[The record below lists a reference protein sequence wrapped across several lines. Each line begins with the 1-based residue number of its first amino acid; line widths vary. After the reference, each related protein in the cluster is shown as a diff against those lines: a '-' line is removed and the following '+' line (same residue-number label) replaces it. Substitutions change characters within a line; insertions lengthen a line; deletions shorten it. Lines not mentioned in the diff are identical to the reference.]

1 MYERYVRGDIQKKEY
16 AKQQGKGRKD
26 TRNNIWKCISEYFEN
41 GRFRYINSDG
51 TPMQIEV
58 TSDKYEAAIR
68 VKGGTLMNEDRS
80 LSFKEYL
87 NYIKAVMLQYSEWSI
102 EERKSIEK
110 DIATIEQKL
119 ADNNLYLG
127 VIGSFSSGKS
137 TFINSLLNQCLLPTD
152 AVQGTTV
159 AASIL
164 KKAPADD
171 MEITYSDGRVLR
183 YSINKEELNKK
194 YGVEPVSGNTE
205 DSWFARLIQWLL
217 SIFKPSKGKMGSALS
232 ESDFQ
237 TMCLL
242 FKQLIST
249 EGVAQDIEYATLELN
264 NDKMNYDIAI
274 VDTPG
279 TESLNQHH
287 SLVTKNAIDN
297 ICDAFVVI
305 IPYDEPVS
313 ETLLDYLKS
322 YLSNQLSSCI
332 YVVTK
337 VELLDDVTELPR
349 LLKVITKRLKN
360 GLELESPIVIPM
372 PTLLHL
378 ESCNEG
384 MEKSG
389 LFNNIEPEIKSEMLS
404 LYEDGLTRIYEILK
418 KSRITFMESKLYKV
432 CQRVS
437 IGIEQNLCSEI
448 QHREE
453 KVQVLT
459 KKRIKPITEFYKMAG
474 KLIQDKQKHC
484 SRINDVQKAV
494 AKTAVTN
501 EFNQFIS
508 AILDCSTSAD
518 ILEELANSRNIISE
532 IYQELFAEVDSSSY
546 DIKKNFAE
554 LATKI
559 SDQTVALYQQC
570 HVEGMDVPVF
580 AEFDNSN
587 FIEQTQNQAEQ
598 LLENIVEALSSIIFS
613 DTRSF
618 FKKVKS
624 FFSNPTTKHKEMC
637 ETALN
642 KVCSEVAALFSDS
655 IEQAFIEYETITAKC
670 VKKTLDAWVSENR
683 ETINGYEIATEEAIS
698 ENTNEKEKAET
709 ILTNLRQYMVQLG
722 GGQA

>member
-1 MYERYVRGDIQKKEY
+1 
-16 AKQQGKGRKD
+16 
-26 TRNNIWKCISEYFEN
+26 
-41 GRFRYINSDG
+41 
-51 TPMQIEV
+51 
-58 TSDKYEAAIR
+58 
-68 VKGGTLMNEDRS
+68 MNEDRP
-80 LSFKEYL
+80 LSFEEYL

-110 DIATIEQKL
+110 DIVTVEQKL
-119 ADNNLYLG
+119 VDNNLYLG

-194 YGVEPVSGNTE
+194 YGVEPVSDNIE
-205 DSWFARLIQWLL
+205 DSWFARCIRWLL
-217 SIFKPSKGKMGSALS
+217 SIFKPSKGKTSSALS
-232 ESDFQ
+232 ESDVQ

-242 FKQLIST
+242 FKKLIST
-249 EGVAQDIEYATLELN
+249 EEVAQDIEYVTLELN
-264 NDKMNYDIAI
+264 SDKMSYDMAI

-279 TESLNQHH
+279 TESINQHH
-287 SLVTKNAIDN
+287 NLVTKNAIDN

-305 IPYDEPVS
+305 IPYDAPVS
-313 ETLLDYLKS
+313 ETLLDYLRS
-322 YLSNQLSSCI
+322 HLSNQLSNCI

-349 LLKVITKRLKN
+349 LIKVITKRLKN
-360 GLELESPIVIPM
+360 GLEIESPIVIPM

-389 LFNNIEPEIKSEMLS
+389 LFNNMEPEIKSEMLT
-404 LYEDGLTRIYEILK
+404 LYENGLAQIYEILK
-418 KSRITFMESKLYKV
+418 KSRAMFMESKLYTI

-437 IGIEQNLCSEI
+437 IGVEQNLCSEI

-453 KVQVLT
+453 QVQVLT
-459 KKRIKPITEFYKMAG
+459 KKRIKPIAEFHKMAG
-474 KLIQDKQKHC
+474 ELIQDKQKYC
-484 SRINDVQKAV
+484 SRKNAVQKAV
-494 AKTAVTN
+494 AKTVVTN

-518 ILEELANSRNIISE
+518 ILEELANRRNIISE
-532 IYQELFAEVDSSSY
+532 IYQELFDEVDSSSS
-546 DIKKNFAE
+546 DIKKAFAE

-570 HVEGMDVPVF
+570 HVDGMDVPVF

-598 LLENIVEALSSIIFS
+598 FLENVVKILSSSIFN
-613 DTRSF
+613 DTRGF

-624 FFSNPTTKHKEMC
+624 FFSDPTTKHKEMC
-637 ETALN
+637 EAALN
-642 KVCSEVAALFSDS
+642 KLCSEFEILFSDS
-655 IEQAFIEYETITAKC
+655 LEQAFIEYETTTANC
-670 VKKTLDAWVSENR
+670 VKKTLGAWVSENR
-683 ETINGYEIATEEAIS
+683 ETINGYETVTEEAIS